1 MLHLLGIVVC
11 VAVLVLFVGFLGSFA
26 SDFLD
31 YAIESLGE
39 GVDEIKKDI
48 APFVEFFKKDE

>member
-11 VAVLVLFVGFLGSFA
+11 VAALILFVGFVGSFA

-31 YAIESLGE
+31 YAKDSLAE
-39 GVDEIKKDI
+39 GCAEIKRDL
-48 APFVEFFKKDE
+48 APIIELFKKEE

>member
-1 MLHLLGIVVC
+1 MLHLLGIIVC
-11 VAVLVLFVGFLGSFA
+11 VAVLILFVGFVGSFA

-39 GVDEIKKDI
+39 GVDEIKRDM
-48 APFVEFFKKDE
+48 APIIELFKKEK